1 MSEQQKATLLPED
14 AATRLQEMGYRG
26 RVIRDGA
33 IVKVESAT
41 NGAKFFVN
49 FFSPQDNDPSKGYE
63 EIQFD
68 SGYALPNDVNS
79 ARLIQCCNKFN
90 SEYRFAKVAVYGQ
103 KYRYVTMK
111 IDFPILSHKPNS
123 FEQCAS
129 IFITLLQNFIDEV
142 IQSDACQEDGCT
154 KLHCDAIAALFG
166 SNRNPESAIE
176 LYRQAAERG
185 YAGSQNNLGDQYECA
200 ENLPKSDE
208 FAIYWYTRAAE
219 RGEPTAYLSL
229 ATLLSQKAVD
239 REMLIEAAKFAFL
252 AVERLPDGLNK
263 KTGRDCLAA
272 LSKRLEE
279 EDFELA
285 HALAQSWMP
294 LFQEHRLMSD
304 TPKSRELELVAS
316 HSLH

>member
-1 MSEQQKATLLPED
+1 MCEQQKATLLPED
-14 AATRLQEMGYRG
+14 AAIRLQEMGYRG

-111 IDFPILSHKPNS
+111 IDFPILSHEPNS
-123 FEQCAS
+123 FDQCAS

-154 KLHCDAIAALFG
+154 ELHCDAIAALFG
-166 SNRNPESAIE
+166 STRNPESAIE

-185 YAGSQNNLGDQYECA
+185 FAGSQNNLGDQYECA

-229 ATLLSQKAVD
+229 AMLLSQKAVD

-263 KTGRDCLAA
+263 KTGRDCLAT

-279 EDFELA
+279 EDFEIA